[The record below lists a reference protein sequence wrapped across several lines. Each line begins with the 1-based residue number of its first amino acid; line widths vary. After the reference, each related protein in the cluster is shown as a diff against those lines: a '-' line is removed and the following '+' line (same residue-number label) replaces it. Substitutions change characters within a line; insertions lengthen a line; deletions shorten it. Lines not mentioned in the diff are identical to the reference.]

1 MTPAVVAEEEC
12 ARTQWCCGNKRRRNQ
27 LSGKRTEAKLWG
39 HGDPADLQSL
49 RSNRAQVGAM
59 NIDSALRLKSYLRS
73 WEVAYEQSLL
83 KVSNVG
89 YCPPA
94 VLPLSKSPGHI
105 AASKRRQPFWS
116 QRWLFSLWCL
126 KAFHYRRKST
136 SLYLGRKARKQ
147 WDVLHQHLLCA
158 ALPQT
163 FAHISYFMLTTW
175 GRRQYGLHVKVRRT
189 EALPVWPRSHSTE
202 KQFQGPLEPSLNL
215 FSSLIFLPWPFPA
228 LEVLTLP
235 AFLEYTIHFTHLFI
249 FALFP
254 LAGIHLSL
262 SVTWS
267 GVCKDGV
274 QWHTLVCPGQLQN
287 LLGSC

>member
-1 MTPAVVAEEEC
+1 MPEGFPLQDKVRVPSSGQEGQETVGCVA
-12 ARTQWCCGNKRRRNQ
+12 
-27 LSGKRTEAKLWG
+27 
-39 HGDPADLQSL
+39 
-49 RSNRAQVGAM
+49 
-59 NIDSALRLKSYLRS
+59 
-73 WEVAYEQSLL
+73 
-83 KVSNVG
+83 
-89 YCPPA
+89 
-94 VLPLSKSPGHI
+94 
-105 AASKRRQPFWS
+105 
-116 QRWLFSLWCL
+116 
-126 KAFHYRRKST
+126 
-136 SLYLGRKARKQ
+136 
-147 WDVLHQHLLCA
+147 QHLLCA

-163 FAHISYFMLTTW
+163 FAHISYFMLTGW

-215 FSSLIFLPWPFPA
+215 FPSLIFLPCPSPT

-235 AFLEYTIHFTHLFI
+235 AFLEYIICFTHLFI

-287 LLGSC
+287 LLGSYC